1 MNPLANLREPS
12 FYPARARRF
21 VGASHKVTGA
31 VLAALWKLDRRCKG
45 GPGRSGGASCAL
57 TRHGRVRVATD
68 TGRMTMAR
76 RWARAHRRRPY
87 GTLNL
92 TPLREAT
99 ISSRQVSRALRDVL
113 SFTSRD
119 PAILRAARNRLRS
132 PCKCAV
138 NLKE

>member
-1 MNPLANLREPS
+1 
-12 FYPARARRF
+12 
-21 VGASHKVTGA
+21 
-31 VLAALWKLDRRCKG
+31 
-45 GPGRSGGASCAL
+45 
-57 TRHGRVRVATD
+57 
-68 TGRMTMAR
+68 MAR

-138 NLKE
+138 NLKESGSSKRRSSTCVRAVISCSGMAGARCAEEV